1 MIEPVQAAKPLAISG
16 HRLRPYA
23 LEIAYEFIR
32 LARTRAY
39 SLSVIGFPLMFYLL
53 FATGHRHTPI
63 AKYLIASYS
72 CLGLGSACLFGIGL
86 GIAFERAQGWLE
98 LKWASP
104 MPRLAYLLAKMA
116 SSAAFALIVMIA
128 LIGLGYSL
136 GGVNV
141 SPGQMAGLAG
151 VLLLG
156 SIPFTA
162 LGLLIGL
169 IMPPTAGPSLINLI
183 YLPLS
188 FASGFFM
195 PIAMLPRW
203 LQAIAPALP
212 TYQLAQLALAAFG
225 FAPRAGALVHGLV
238 LAGFSVLM
246 FAAAWITFVAVQA
259 RTQ

>member
-1 MIEPVQAAKPLAISG
+1 MSHPIRPAESPAIPRRG
-16 HRLRPYA
+16 LRPFA
-23 LEIAYEFIR
+23 LEIGYEFIR
-32 LARTRAY
+32 LARTRVY

-53 FATGHRHTPI
+53 FAVSNQHTPI

-116 SSAAFALIVMIA
+116 SSAAFALIVMTA
-128 LIGLGYSL
+128 LIGLGTTL
-136 GGVNV
+136 GGVSV
-141 SPGQMAGLAG
+141 SPGQVAGLAG

-156 SIPFTA
+156 SVPFTA

-169 IMPPTAGPSLINLI
+169 TLPPTAGPGLINLI

-195 PIAMLPRW
+195 PIAMLPHW
-203 LQAIAPALP
+203 LQVIAPALP

-225 FAPRAGALVHGLV
+225 FAPRAGSLLQGLV

-246 FAAAWITFVAVQA
+246 FAAAWITFVRVQA
-259 RTQ
+259 RAQ